1 MAPRINIP
9 PITRAILSAICALSF
24 LNGVARWRQY
34 EGSPGVPIP
43 YLSLVPSNVLFYP
56 WTLLTATCVEL
67 NIFTVIISGATVL
80 YGGKYLER
88 AWGSREFAKVI
99 LVVSLVPNIV
109 MTFLYILWSSIVS
122 DASIAQ
128 KGISGGIAI
137 QAAFLVAFKQLVPEH
152 TVTILKGIVKMRV
165 KHFPA
170 LFLLLNA
177 IGGIVLGTDVALNLS
192 WLGLLSSWT
201 YLRFYKRQPDLS
213 GTSTNELGMKGDASE
228 TFAFAN
234 FFPDAI
240 QPPISFVADKI
251 YSILIALRVCTP
263 FSEEDI
269 ASGNEQAIARGQ
281 AGLPNLLNNGRI
293 GSGRGSGKREEAER
307 RRALALK
314 ALDQRLQA
322 AAPSRPVQPAAA
334 NSSPSQKM
342 PPRQPSPLT
351 AAPSVPP
358 GQSMLGET
366 NYTPDHS

>member
-34 EGSPGVPIP
+34 EGSSGAPIP
-43 YLSLVPSNVLFYP
+43 YLSLVPSNILFYP
-56 WTLLTATCVEL
+56 WTLVTATFVEH
-67 NIFTVIISGATVL
+67 NIFTVVITGATVF

-88 AWGSREFAKVI
+88 AWGSREFAKFI
-99 LVVSLVPNIV
+99 LVVALVPNIV
-109 MTFLYILWSSIVS
+109 MVFLYILWSNIVS
-122 DASIAQ
+122 DSAIAF
-128 KGISGGIAI
+128 KGISGGISI

-177 IGGIVLGTDVALNLS
+177 IGGIILGTDVALNLS

-213 GTSTNELGMKGDASE
+213 GTSTNGLGIKGDASE

-240 QPPISFVADKI
+240 QPPISFVTDKI
-251 YSILIALRVCTP
+251 YSILIALCICTP

-269 ASGNEQAIARGQ
+269 ASGNEQAMARGE
-281 AGLPNLLNNGRI
+281 AGLPSLLNNGRM
-293 GSGRGSGKREEAER
+293 GGGRGTGKREEAER

-322 AAPSRPVQPAAA
+322 AAPSRPAQQTA
-334 NSSPSQKM
+334 SSGPSSQAI
-342 PPRQPSPLT
+342 PPRQPSPQP
-351 AAPSVPP
+351 AAPSIAP